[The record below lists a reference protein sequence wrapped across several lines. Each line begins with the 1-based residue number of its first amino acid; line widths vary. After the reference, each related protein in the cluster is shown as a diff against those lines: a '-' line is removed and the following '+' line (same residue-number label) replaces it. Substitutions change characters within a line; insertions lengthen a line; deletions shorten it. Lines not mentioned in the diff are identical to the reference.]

1 MPILLPVLR
10 QITMLSLKIG
20 VITDGDDWVEE
31 NPDEA
36 YHWNGHVAAGQTL
49 EIIGKNGSIRARGV
63 EGSEVRV
70 VGIKRGDRRKIQKLN
85 FEVEQTAEG
94 VRIKTV
100 SPRFFRNN
108 VEVNFAVEVPVGVCI
123 MARMS
128 NGPISVKSVSG
139 SAELVAGNGGI
150 TIADS
155 GWVRAETSNGFIRAS
170 IREQNWTKPIYFRSA
185 NGSISVELPQNTN
198 TRISAKTT
206 NGTVDASFP
215 LTQVENKGRNSLI
228 GVLGSDGQR
237 ELICECINGSV
248 HLSQVS
254 RAV

>member
-1 MPILLPVLR
+1 
-10 QITMLSLKIG
+10 MLSSKIG

-94 VRIKTV
+94 LRIKTV

>member
-1 MPILLPVLR
+1 
-10 QITMLSLKIG
+10 MLSLKIG

-108 VEVNFAVEVPVGVCI
+108 VEVNFAVEVPIGVCI

>member
-10 QITMLSLKIG
+10 QITMLSSKIG

-108 VEVNFAVEVPVGVCI
+108 VEVNFAVEVPIGVCI